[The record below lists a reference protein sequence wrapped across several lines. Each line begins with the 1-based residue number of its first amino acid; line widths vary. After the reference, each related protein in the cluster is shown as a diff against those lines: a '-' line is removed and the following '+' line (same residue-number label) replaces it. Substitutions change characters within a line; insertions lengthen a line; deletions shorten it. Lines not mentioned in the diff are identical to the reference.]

1 MSDDEKPA
9 PQGAPEQ
16 VPPPVPAAEPVA
28 AAEPVPAAGPVP
40 TKVRWRE
47 RAFTLRS
54 LVAVALAGVVIG
66 AGAGVATT
74 LLVDDDHGD
83 GPGRHW
89 MDGPGRG
96 GFPGPGGPGR
106 GDRPDFVPPGQQ
118 PGQQQGQPQDQQ
130 QDDQSPSTS

>member
-1 MSDDEKPA
+1 MSDDEKSA

-16 VPPPVPAAEPVA
+16 VPPPVPATEPVQA
-28 AAEPVPAAGPVP
+28 TGPVP

-66 AGAGVATT
+66 AGAGVGTT

-106 GDRPDFVPPGQQ
+106 GDRPDFAPPGQQ
-118 PGQQQGQPQDQQ
+118 QDTP
-130 QDDQSPSTS
+130 QDDQGPSTS